1 MFSPTELKTLFTHEM
16 SRRDFLLDTVAA
28 GSLAALGLSLPQTA
42 YSREINIDTSAVR
55 IGYLPISDATALLVA
70 DAYELFQKQGLKVEK
85 PIPVGSWS
93 ELIIGFLSGKFNL
106 VHLLN
111 PIPIWLRYSHQIPI
125 KVTSWAHVNGSAIL
139 VGEHTGIEH
148 IHQLAGKQI
157 AVPYW
162 YSIHNILLQM
172 ILRQAGLKPVIKNKY
187 EHLDEKEVN
196 LQILPPPLMV
206 QALKLGNI
214 DAFIVAEPI
223 NSKGELV
230 AKGKILRFTGDV
242 WKNHPCCVICM
253 HEQLTTQ
260 QPEWVQKV
268 TNALVQAQ
276 VYTQKNREEVAHT
289 LSKSAKGYIPVDE
302 KVLKHAMM
310 SYDANHYA
318 LPKAIL
324 HQKTWGNRRID
335 FYPWPYP
342 SATRL
347 LVESMKKTLV
357 GNQVKNTFLNTL
369 DPNFVA
375 EDLVDYR
382 FVKVGMENH
391 MDWETVS
398 GVDLSNPYARE
409 EIIAI

>member
-1 MFSPTELKTLFTHEM
+1 MFSSSELHTLFTHEM
-16 SRRDFLLDTVAA
+16 SRRDFLLDTAA
-28 GSLAALGLSLPQTA
+28 VGSLAALGLSPTSFAQENT
-42 YSREINIDTSAVR
+42 IDTSSVR

-70 DAYELFQKQGLKVEK
+70 DAYEFFQQQGLKVDK
-85 PIPVGSWS
+85 PTPVKSWS

-111 PIPIWLRYSHQIPI
+111 PIPIWLRYNHGIPI

-139 VGEHTGIEH
+139 VGEHTGVEH
-148 IHQLAGKQI
+148 VHQLARKQI

-172 ILRQAGLKPVIKNKY
+172 ILRQAGLTPVIKNKY
-187 EHLDEKEVN
+187 EPLAEKEVN

-206 QALKLGNI
+206 SALELGNI

-223 NSKGELV
+223 NAKGELV

-276 VYTQKNREEVAHT
+276 VYTQKNCAEVAQT
-289 LSKSAKGYIPVDE
+289 LSNSGKSYIPVPE
-302 KVLKHAMM
+302 NVLKHAMM
-310 SYDANHYA
+310 SYDATHYA
-318 LPKAIL
+318 SPQAIL
-324 HQKTWGNRRID
+324 HQQTWGNGRID

-347 LVESMKKTLV
+347 LVEAMKKTLV

-369 DPNFVA
+369 EPNFVA

-382 FVKVGMENH
+382 FVKLSMENY
-391 MDWETVS
+391 MDWETVP
-398 GVDLSNPYARE
+398 GVDLKNPYARE